1 MPLSVS
7 DVRERVAAAVL
18 AISSPAGWRESPMPP
33 GMGPADPGR
42 FAHLAFSVWVP
53 STDFA
58 APGDSSRIQRGAPGG
73 LVRTNLRI
81 RWTYRLRAD
90 NAVADYDSAL
100 DAEATAV
107 KAVTGVSALGGLH
120 IAIVGTARE
129 VVGDGTWLLC
139 EINATATHQIA
150 IQ

>member
-7 DVRERVAAAVL
+7 EVRSRVAAAVL
-18 AISSPAGWRESPMPP
+18 AIAPSGTWRESPMPP

-42 FAHLAFSVWVP
+42 FAHLAFSVWTP
-53 STDFA
+53 ATDFA
-58 APGDSSRIQRGAPGG
+58 APGDSSRIQRGTTGG

-100 DAEATAV
+100 AAEAAAV